1 MAEKAKVRD
10 DSEDHPSRGSDN
22 KPPEHADPRAAEV
35 IQRWSQASGSIQA
48 ELQEYWLNYFFI
60 AGFQWL
66 WVNQTNQRVEEL
78 ARKEEDSVRL
88 TFNRM
93 RSGSRTIIGKL
104 TQRDLTFEVPPTDAD
119 DAHLRGARI
128 GESLLENIRIGHC
141 WEQKR
146 EIAAWAAWK
155 AGTAAIC
162 VEWDKD
168 AGDVAA
174 APEETGGQVAHE
186 GDTLETVLNLSEFV
200 VESGTRDG
208 ETARWWIKCLLLPP
222 LEVQNQYNLSY
233 VPAADGNIVMSPF
246 QVKAMEKD
254 KSIDTPLTRVLTMY
268 ERPNKQCLEGRVM
281 VVVGNQIAW
290 EGKWEFPWKGHL
302 NLAIIKE
309 TPVETRWTGDT
320 VLTDARGVQ
329 SAYNLSWSIIHEH
342 MKKAGNAR
350 LVMPQSAVDLMDEM
364 SDLPAEIIVV
374 PDGATTAVHWEG
386 APQQPQWWVD
396 GPVKLAEEMDD
407 IMGIHQVSRGDAPTN
422 IESGYGLS
430 ILAEHDATPI
440 MRMSKEQAMAWSK
453 VASMVLKLYEKMVKD
468 NGAKR
473 KTVAQVP
480 GQPMTAIT
488 WSGEDFKGQTTA
500 VIPYD
505 EIMPRSRAA
514 QMQFAD
520 KMMEQGLIKDP
531 ATYARVADL
540 PNARS
545 FINAVS
551 PDIAKA
557 RRENAM
563 FSLGRFSVPKDF
575 DDHMAHVQEHNSWRK
590 SLDYELATPE
600 LQEHCGQ
607 HIQAHVTMAAEAA
620 GRQTAGQAIGGHALG
635 QAPTVAGAPPMAPEL
650 MLPPGA
656 PAPALPQ
663 GPASAEAAL
672 SPTDTITAQILA
684 ELNTPHPQPGA

>member
-1 MAEKAKVRD
+1 MADKKKPIRDDAEK
-10 DSEDHPSRGSDN
+10 HPARGSDD
-22 KPPEHADPRAAEV
+22 KPPEDADPRAAEV
-35 IQRWSQASGSIQA
+35 VDRWSQANGSISQ
-48 ELQEYWLNYFFI
+48 ELSEYWLNYFFV

-78 ARKEEDSVRL
+78 ARKDEDAVRL

-162 VEWDKD
+162 VEWDAQ

-174 APEETGGQVAHE
+174 APEDTGGQVTHE

-200 VESGTRDG
+200 VEPGTRDA
-208 ETARWWIKCLLLPP
+208 ETATWWIRALLLPP
-222 LEVQNQYNLSY
+222 AEVRSKYSLPY
-233 VPAADGNIVMSPF
+233 TPAADGNIVMSPF
-246 QVKAMEKD
+246 QIKALEKD
-254 KSIDTPLTRVLTMY
+254 RTIDTPLTRVLTMY
-268 ERPNKQCLEGRVM
+268 ERPNQACPEGRVM
-281 VVVGNQIAW
+281 VVVGHQVVW
-290 EGKWEFPWKGHL
+290 EGKWPFPWKSHL
-302 NLAIIKE
+302 NIAVIKE

-329 SAYNLSWSIIHEH
+329 VAYNLSWSIIHEH

-350 LVMPQSAVDLMDEM
+350 FVMPQSAVDLMDEM
-364 SDLPAEIIVV
+364 TDLPAEIVVV
-374 PDGATTAVHWEG
+374 PDGSTVSPKWVG
-386 APQQPQWWVD
+386 APQMPQWWVD

-453 VASMVLKLYEKMVKD
+453 VATMVLKLYEKMVK
-468 NGAKR
+468 GAKR

-480 GQPMTAIT
+480 GQPQTAIT
-488 WSGEDFKGQTTA
+488 WDGSDFKGQTTA

-520 KMMEQGLIKDP
+520 KMMEMKLITDP

-540 PNARS
+540 PNSRS

-563 FSLGRFSVPKDF
+563 FSLGRMAVPRDF
-575 DDHMAHVQEHNSWRK
+575 DDHAAHINEHNSWRK

-600 LQEHCGQ
+600 LQDHCGQ
-607 HIQAHVTMAAEAA
+607 HIDAHATMAAEAA
-620 GRQTAGQAIGGHALG
+620 GKQTGAMAVGGHALA
-635 QAPTVAGAPPMAPEL
+635 QAPTAAGAPPMAPEM
-650 MLPPGA
+650 MLPPDQST
-656 PAPALPQ
+656 PALPA

-672 SPTDTITAQILA
+672 SPTDTITAQML
-684 ELNTPHPQPGA
+684 ESLNTPQPGA